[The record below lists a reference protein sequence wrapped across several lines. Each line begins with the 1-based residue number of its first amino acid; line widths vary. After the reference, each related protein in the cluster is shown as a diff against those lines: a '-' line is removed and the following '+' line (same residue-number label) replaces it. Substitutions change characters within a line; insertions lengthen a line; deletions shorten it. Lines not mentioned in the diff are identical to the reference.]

1 MIKTPLS
8 VLLVEDAPA
17 KKRKLFERMRA
28 APELFSD
35 PDVAVCT
42 ADAVR
47 HLQDKQYD
55 LMVLDIV
62 IPYRADGDPDEQNSI
77 DLLSRIDAGMGGIHR
92 PRHVLPISANSQSSA
107 VSEFFSGRPWRC
119 IHYCEN
125 SNEALDNIEKIA
137 RWIHSKGA
145 DDVRASKCDV
155 FIVTALEEPEF
166 TAIEAAFPEIGPLE
180 PLDSTQLVRYGKIEC
195 DGRSITIGLGF
206 APRMGPVASAVLCTK
221 VLEILRPKVM
231 LMSGICAAI
240 GNKADIGDLV
250 VADAS
255 WDWQSGKY
263 VDKGSAGFEIAPH
276 QLNVPVK
283 VLNILLKMKRD
294 NSFWTNF
301 YKEANPLKLNLPKL
315 VRGPVATGASVIADE
330 RVVKKIREEQNKN
343 VVGVDMETYAVYAAC
358 ASAACNT
365 GALSLKA
372 VCDKANQEKNDLFQQ
387 YAANVSAQAVRHL
400 IVMYGAELLEC
411 YEK

>member
-1 MIKTPLS
+1 MTQAPLS
-8 VLLVEDAPA
+8 VLLVEDTPA

-28 APELFSD
+28 APGLFSD

-47 HLQDKQYD
+47 RLQDKQYD

-62 IPYRADGDPDEQNSI
+62 IPHRADGDPDEQNSI
-77 DLLSRIDAGMGGIHR
+77 DLLSRLDAAIGGIHR
-92 PRHVLPISANSQSSA
+92 PRHVLPISANAQSST
-107 VSEFFSGRPWRC
+107 VSEFFKGRPWGC
-119 IHYCEN
+119 IHYRED
-125 SNEALDNIEKIA
+125 SDEALDNIETIA
-137 RWIHSKGA
+137 RWIHAKVA
-145 DDVRASKCDV
+145 DEVRTSKCDV

-166 TAIEAAFPEIGPLE
+166 TALEAVFPEVGPLE
-180 PLDSTQLVRYGKIEC
+180 PLDATQLVRYGQIDC
-195 DGRSITIGLGF
+195 NGRSITIGLGF

-221 VLEILRPKVM
+221 VLEILRPKLM

-250 VADAS
+250 AADAS

-263 VDKGSAGFEIAPH
+263 VNKGSADFEIAPH
-276 QLNVPVK
+276 QLNIPVK
-283 VLNILLKMKRD
+283 VQNILLKMKRD
-294 NSFWTNF
+294 DLFWATF
-301 YKEANPLKLNLPKL
+301 YKEAISLRLNLPKL

-330 RVVKKIREEQNKN
+330 RVITKIREEQNKN

-358 ASAACNT
+358 ASADYNA

-372 VCDKANQEKNDLFQQ
+372 VCDKANQEKNDRYQPF
-387 YAANVSAQAVRHL
+387 AAHVSAQAVKHL
-400 IVMYGAELLEC
+400 ISKYGAELLEC
-411 YEK
+411 YEN